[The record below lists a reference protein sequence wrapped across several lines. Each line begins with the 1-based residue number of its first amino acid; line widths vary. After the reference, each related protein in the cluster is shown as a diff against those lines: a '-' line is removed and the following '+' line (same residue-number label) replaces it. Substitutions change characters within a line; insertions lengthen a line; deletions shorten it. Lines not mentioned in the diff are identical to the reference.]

1 LKVIGSLIIDNRI
14 RPEIHPIL
22 QTELI
27 KLKGISQLKFITQMQ
42 YIISYKTLRKLIISF
57 IAFSLCSTITF
68 SQGLPAKNKSSDRL
82 TFQARTLIN
91 LLDYVSQDYSRAVNN
106 GEVINNAE
114 YSEMI
119 EFTVESTSLFDSIT
133 YKININNKNQI
144 AQQLSSL
151 LTSIQHR
158 KNKEEI
164 ATNAQQIKILILQ
177 LNLIDISPEQYPD
190 IAKGKKIF
198 TASCQSCHGIYG
210 AADGPLSKSYNP
222 APVNFQ
228 NDSLMQLIS
237 PLQVFN
243 TARLGVRGT
252 GMRAFNE
259 LSDKE
264 LWDVSFYIK
273 SLRFQ
278 NKFSSE
284 QDSFNKIYNRIQSF
298 VTLSD
303 IAHLSD
309 KELKQK
315 SGNHSDFAI
324 AAIRLHKA
332 GTGSNSFEAA
342 FNYLADALSFYKNNN
357 SAVAEEKA
365 LYAYLEGIE
374 PYEQQLN
381 AVDNSIVSELENK
394 MNEVR
399 SAIKN
404 NKDEQ
409 EVEQKITDA
418 KSSIN
423 KAKVLLGEQ
432 TYSFWFSFFISS
444 SILLREGLEAVLII
458 ITILSLLKSLHA
470 NRAIR
475 WVHAGWMS
483 AVAIG
488 FASWFFTGW
497 LISFGAQNRELM
509 EAFGALLAVIILVYV
524 GFWLHKKTE
533 AKKWKEFIEE
543 RIVKML
549 DQGKLFTLA
558 FISFIVVFREAF
570 ESVIFLSSM
579 QLQVDDKSRPG
590 IWMGA
595 LAAIGSVIL
604 VSNLLLKFSVKVPV
618 KNLFQY
624 SSIIIMILSVVLAGQ
639 SVHAFQESGWI
650 SVSSVRFNFHS
661 TILGIYPTVQT
672 YLAQILV
679 LVITLILWVYG
690 IAKNSKDISAENQ
703 IS

>member
-1 LKVIGSLIIDNRI
+1 
-14 RPEIHPIL
+14 
-22 QTELI
+22 
-27 KLKGISQLKFITQMQ
+27 MQ
-42 YIISYKTLRKLIISF
+42 CIISYKTIRNLIISF
-57 IAFSLCSTITF
+57 FVSGLSNTSTF
-68 SQGLPAKNKSSDRL
+68 SQKLPDKSNSTDVL
-82 TFQARTLIN
+82 IFHARTLIN
-91 LLDYVSQDYSRAVNN
+91 LLDYVSQDYGRAVAN
-106 GEVINNAE
+106 GKVINANE

-119 EFTVESTSLFDSIT
+119 DFTTESASLFDSIT
-133 YKININNKNQI
+133 LKVNINNKNQI
-144 AQQLSSL
+144 NQQLSAL
-151 LTSIQHR
+151 LISIRQ
-158 KNKEEI
+158 KKSKEEI
-164 ATNAQQIKILILQ
+164 ATNAQQIKIQLIQ

-190 IAKGKKIF
+190 VTQGKQIF
-198 TASCQSCHGIYG
+198 LASCQSCHGTYG

-222 APVNFQ
+222 PPVNFQ

-264 LWDVSFYIK
+264 LWNVAFYIK

-278 NKFSSE
+278 NKLSAQ
-284 QDSFNKIYNRIQSF
+284 QDSLNKEYNRIKSF
-298 VTLSD
+298 ISLSD

-315 SGNHSDFAI
+315 VQSQSELTI
-324 AAIRLHKA
+324 TAIRLHQN
-332 GTGSNSFEAA
+332 GMGNNSFEAA
-342 FNYLADALSFYKNNN
+342 NNYLNDALIFYTNGN
-357 SAVAEEKA
+357 SAAAEEKA

-381 AVDNSIVSELENK
+381 AVDNSIVSELESK
-394 MNEVR
+394 MNDVR

-404 NKDEQ
+404 KKDER
-409 EVEQKITDA
+409 EVEQKISDA
-418 KSSIN
+418 KVSIN
-423 KAKVLLGEQ
+423 KAKLLLGEQ
-432 TYSFWFSFFISS
+432 TYSFWFSFFIAA

-475 WVHAGWMS
+475 WVHGGWMT

-488 FASWFFTGW
+488 FISWFFTGW

-509 EAFGALLAVIILVYV
+509 EAFGAMLAVLILIYV

-533 AKKWKEFIEE
+533 AIKWKEFIEQK
-543 RIVKML
+543 IVKML

-579 QLQVDDKSRPG
+579 QLQVDNKSRPG

-595 LAAIGSVIL
+595 LAAICIVIL
-604 VSNLLLKFSVKVPV
+604 VSNLLLKFSVKIPI
-618 KNLFQY
+618 KKLFQY
-624 SSIIIMILSVVLAGQ
+624 SAIIIMIMAIVLAGQ

-650 SVSSVRFNFHS
+650 SVTNVRLNFHS

-672 YLAQILV
+672 YLAQIVV
-679 LVITLILWVYG
+679 LILILILWFYG
-690 IAKNSKDISAENQ
+690 RTEILKNLKLKK
-703 IS
+703 

>member
-1 LKVIGSLIIDNRI
+1 MPDS
-14 RPEIHPIL
+14 
-22 QTELI
+22 
-27 KLKGISQLKFITQMQ
+27 
-42 YIISYKTLRKLIISF
+42 ISYKPITQYILSF
-57 IAFSLCSTITF
+57 IALILFSTVTYT
-68 SQGLPAKNKSSDRL
+68 QALPGNKSSDVL
-82 TFQARTLIN
+82 TIQARTLIN
-91 LLDYVSQDYSRAVNN
+91 LLDYVSQDYTRAVNN
-106 GEVINNAE
+106 GKVINADE

-119 EFTVESTSLFDSIT
+119 DFTTEAASLFDSIT
-133 YKININNKNQI
+133 HKVNIKNKNQI
-144 AQQLSSL
+144 AQQLSTL
-151 LTSIQHR
+151 LTSIRQ
-158 KNKEEI
+158 KQGKEEI
-164 ATNAQQIKILILQ
+164 ATNAQQIKIQIIQ
-177 LNLIDISPEQYPD
+177 LHLIDISPEQYPD
-190 IAKGKKIF
+190 ITKGTKNF
-198 TASCQSCHGIYG
+198 LASCQSCHGTYG

-222 APVNFQ
+222 PPVNFQ

-259 LSDKE
+259 LSDKD
-264 LWDVSFYIK
+264 LWDVAFYIK

-278 NKFSSE
+278 NKFTAQ
-284 QDSFNKIYNRIQSF
+284 QDSFNKEFNRIKSF
-298 VTLSD
+298 ISLSD
-303 IAHLSD
+303 ISHLSD
-309 KELKQK
+309 KELKLK
-315 SGNHSDFAI
+315 ALSESDLTI
-324 AAIRLHKA
+324 AAIRLHKNS
-332 GTGSNSFEAA
+332 TGNNSFEAA
-342 FNYLADALSFYKNNN
+342 YNYLNDALIFYKNSNG
-357 SAVAEEKA
+357 AAAEEKA

-409 EVEQKITDA
+409 EVEQKISDA
-418 KSSIN
+418 KISIN
-423 KAKVLLGEQ
+423 KAKILLGEQ

-458 ITILSLLKSLHA
+458 ITILSLLRSLHA

-475 WVHAGWMS
+475 WVHGGWMT

-488 FASWFFTGW
+488 FVSWFFTGW

-509 EAFGALLAVIILVYV
+509 EAFGAMLAVLILIYV

-533 AKKWKEFIEE
+533 AIKWKEFIEQK
-543 RIVKML
+543 IVKML

-570 ESVIFLSSM
+570 ESVIFLSSL
-579 QLQVDDKSRPG
+579 QLQVDDKSRSG

-595 LAAIGSVIL
+595 LAAIFIVLL
-604 VSNLLLKFSVKVPV
+604 VSNLLLKFSVRIPIK
-618 KNLFQY
+618 KLFQY
-624 SSIIIMILSVVLAGQ
+624 SAIIIMILAVVLSGQ

-650 SVSSVRFNFHS
+650 SVNPVRFNFHS
-661 TILGIYPTVQT
+661 SLLGIYPTIQT
-672 YLAQILV
+672 YLAQLIIL
-679 LVITLILWVYG
+679 IISMILWFYG
-690 IAKNSKDISAENQ
+690 IKADAKDKLEI
-703 IS
+703 

>member
-1 LKVIGSLIIDNRI
+1 
-14 RPEIHPIL
+14 
-22 QTELI
+22 
-27 KLKGISQLKFITQMQ
+27 
-42 YIISYKTLRKLIISF
+42 
-57 IAFSLCSTITF
+57 
-68 SQGLPAKNKSSDRL
+68 
-82 TFQARTLIN
+82 
-91 LLDYVSQDYSRAVNN
+91 
-106 GEVINNAE
+106 
-114 YSEMI
+114 
-119 EFTVESTSLFDSIT
+119 
-133 YKININNKNQI
+133 
-144 AQQLSSL
+144 
-151 LTSIQHR
+151 
-158 KNKEEI
+158 
-164 ATNAQQIKILILQ
+164 
-177 LNLIDISPEQYPD
+177 
-190 IAKGKKIF
+190 
-198 TASCQSCHGIYG
+198 
-210 AADGPLSKSYNP
+210 
-222 APVNFQ
+222 
-228 NDSLMQLIS
+228 MQLIS

-284 QDSFNKIYNRIQSF
+284 QDSFKKVYNRIQSF

-324 AAIRLHKA
+324 AAIRLHQA

-475 WVHAGWMS
+475 WVHGGWMS

-549 DQGKLFTLA
+549 NQGKLFTLA

-579 QLQVDDKSRPG
+579 ELQVDDKSRPG

-604 VSNLLLKFSVKVPV
+604 VSNLLLKFSVKVPI
-618 KNLFQY
+618 KKLFQY
-624 SSIIIMILSVVLAGQ
+624 SSIIIMILSVALAGQ

-661 TILGIYPTVQT
+661 TMLGIYPTVQT
-672 YLAQILV
+672 YLAQIIV

-690 IAKNSKDISAENQ
+690 VTKNSKDISAENQ